1 MSSTVN
7 IDDRPPTGN
16 VGSLLL
22 RNEPALYDVYAMRNF
37 SGTDTASYHLPRVA
51 HASGC
56 YVTDSSGK
64 QYIDG
69 SGGPAVFCLG
79 HSHSEVNAAI
89 EAQLARIAHG
99 YRYSFTSDALEKLTA
114 LIQLQAGAGFE
125 HIVFVSGGSEAME
138 SALKV
143 ALQYHWTVGEP
154 SRTRFIARE
163 RSYHGSTLGALAV
176 SGFSQR
182 REQFEGGLTACSFVS
197 SANEYRLPDGVTGT
211 GLAAWLGAELEQ
223 EILRLG
229 PETVAAFVIEPVVGA
244 AGGVVPAPDGYAA
257 NIRAVCDRY
266 GVLLIADEVMCGAGR
281 CGTWRALE
289 YDGIRP
295 DIMTMAKGLGGGY
308 VPLGAT
314 IFSARIGEPV
324 FAASGGPNTGH
335 TFTGH
340 TLACAAAAAVQEIV
354 IRDKLVE
361 RVRNDGR
368 HFQAQL
374 RDRIGDLE
382 EVGDIR
388 GRGFFVGVELVADRE
403 TRQPLDPDLG
413 LHDRIRRQA
422 MEAGLICYPVGGT
435 LDGIQGDVAILAPPY
450 IASDNELEEII
461 DKFDGALRSVLEEI
475 RIE

>member
-1 MSSTVN
+1 
-7 IDDRPPTGN
+7 
-16 VGSLLL
+16 
-22 RNEPALYDVYAMRNF
+22 MRMF
-37 SGTDTASYHLPRVA
+37 SGTDTASYPLPKVA

-69 SGGPAVFCLG
+69 SGGPAVFSLG
-79 HSHSEVNAAI
+79 HSNREVNAAI
-89 EAQLARIAHG
+89 ETQLARIAHG
-99 YRYSFTSDALEKLTA
+99 YRYAFTSDALERLTE
-114 LIQLQAGAGFE
+114 LIQSQAGAGFE

-143 ALQYHWTVGEP
+143 AMQYHWTVGEAT
-154 SRTRFIARE
+154 RTRFIARD

-176 SGFSQR
+176 SGFAQR
-182 REQFEGGLTACSFVS
+182 REQFEGGLVPCSFVS
-197 SANEYRLPDGVTGT
+197 AANQYRLPDGVAASELCGY
-211 GLAAWLGAELEQ
+211 LADELEQ
-223 EILRLG
+223 VILRLG
-229 PETVAAFVIEPVVGA
+229 PKTVAAFVIEPVVGA
-244 AGGVVPAPDGYAA
+244 AGGVVPAPEGYAA
-257 NIRAVCDRY
+257 KIRAVCENYD
-266 GVLLIADEVMCGAGR
+266 VLLIADEVMCGAGR

-289 YDGIRP
+289 HDGIKP

-314 IFSARIGEPV
+314 IFSARIGEPI

-340 TLACAAAAAVQEIV
+340 TLACAAAAAVQEII

-374 RDRIGDLE
+374 QNRIGDIE

-388 GRGFFVGVELVADRE
+388 GRGFFVGIELVADRE
-403 TRQPLDPDLG
+403 TRQPFSPDLG
-413 LHDRIRRQA
+413 LYDRIRLRA
-422 MEAGLICYPVGGT
+422 MAAGLICYPVGGT
-435 LDGIQGDVAILAPPY
+435 LDGKQGDVVILAPPY

-461 DKFDGALRSVLEEI
+461 DKFDGALRGVLEDV
-475 RIE
+475 RNQRQ